1 MPLAYFLP
9 FPAVGV
15 HKLFLTS
22 FAVEHLEKMSAKRN
36 QARDVKSYA
45 ESSDEEEKGF
55 ESQES
60 YASGKS
66 SKSTGSTGSKKNT
79 GEVALRRSTRSSS
92 GLSPRSP
99 HTGLS
104 QGFEN
109 WGLDENTVVVS
120 DERATSFATVCVAH
134 RASTHKKQKEVK
146 PFVLQNTFY
155 AFPKDISEQ
164 DKEAI
169 DTKIKEIVADFET
182 QHYIVERKTFGLPFE
197 AHAICR
203 ITPGYNMTAKKVKAH
218 PGQKRKNRD
227 ESEDEKDEDAEE
239 AGSSCKKNRN

>member
-1 MPLAYFLP
+1 
-9 FPAVGV
+9 
-15 HKLFLTS
+15 
-22 FAVEHLEKMSAKRN
+22 MSAKR
-36 QARDVKSYA
+36 ARDVKSYA
-45 ESSDEEEKGF
+45 ESSGDDEKAA

-66 SKSTGSTGSKKNT
+66 SKSNASTGSKRNT
-79 GEVALRRSTRSSS
+79 EEVAPRRSTRSSS
-92 GLSPRSP
+92 GLSATSP

-120 DERATSFATVCVAH
+120 EERAKSFATVCVAH

-155 AFPKDISEQ
+155 AFTKDISEQ

-169 DTKIKEIVADFET
+169 DTKIKDIVADFET
-182 QHYIVERKTFGLPFE
+182 QDYTVERKTFGLPFE
-197 AHAICR
+197 VQAICR
-203 ITPGYNMTAKKVKAH
+203 ITPGYNMTAKKVKAY
-218 PGQKRKNRD
+218 PGQKRRNRD
-227 ESEDEKDEDAEE
+227 ESEDEKEEEDPDE
-239 AGSSCKKNRN
+239 AGAPCKKNRN